1 LASDA
6 ADGRIHRHARW
17 LVIVA
22 ASVLI
27 ASPGTGARQTGGESP
42 AMAWTGT
49 VTVERRASGSFRAS
63 ADATI
68 GFTGRQ
74 TVTYT
79 LNGDGTASWD
89 ATFSNNTDMGGFYGI
104 PSKGVGSGFGYGGA
118 GFNGQ
123 GWDIGVDADDDM
135 PIVTDYTAQ
144 DKVLATRTF
153 IAGLIELAK
162 AMGQPVPALGVH
174 LEDGR
179 TGVPGAAVP
188 SRGAANATSLS
199 GSVSETINSSQDIG
213 GLPMIPMMITVA
225 WNLKKTPVRP
235 HVTIHGQECGCLDP
249 DATEK
254 TLHFIAGASPT
265 GGEFSEF
272 IVSANGNAPEIVS
285 NNGGDRPSLDIT
297 GTKDTGTVT
306 LKIRYTRNGVRTE
319 SAPFT
324 VDFCAIEKIELADGD
339 QHDIGFDLDGKLLVD
354 AKAKAWRG
362 GKEISAELE
371 WDLEQMGAP
380 TSLSAEPSS
389 KKSDHVKFTYEK
401 MPAQNSDF
409 GEKKL
414 TAKTSGKC
422 DCKREET
429 IRAFFPDIDSNHPDD
444 STPNWYYYWKQ
455 TAAAPAAARA
465 IMSYQKV
472 VTDPN
477 MTGTP
482 IAKYDQESGKLL
494 LSDLVFGRKACRDE
508 VSPDT
513 HTPTGRHAEGIDC
526 FAETVRHEM
535 QHRTDAIDWWGRSS
549 GPYGVTLPEWFLRD
563 WDHDQVPNAVEEG
576 LPGCKP
582 GTLWPTDVLSTANSK
597 LTWFT
602 CQQRPFQDATDA
614 EINAYWKGWTWPIGS
629 VDHEDWSCGDLS
641 KQWKGKKCGR

>member
-1 LASDA
+1 MSIAP
-6 ADGRIHRHARW
+6 HHARL

-22 ASVLI
+22 TSFLI
-27 ASPGTGARQTGGESP
+27 ISPGLAARQTGGASGT
-42 AMAWTGT
+42 MVWTGT

-63 ADATI
+63 ADATL

-79 LNGDGTASWD
+79 LNGDGTASWH
-89 ATFSNNTDMGGFYGI
+89 ATFSNNTDMGGNYGI
-104 PSKGVGSGFGYGGA
+104 PSKGSGSGVGFGGA

-123 GWDIGVDADDDM
+123 GWDIGVDSEDDM
-135 PIVTDYTAQ
+135 AIVTDYTAQ
-144 DKVLATRTF
+144 DTFLATRTF
-153 IAGLIELAK
+153 LAGLIEMAK
-162 AMGQPVPALGVH
+162 AMGKSLPPLGVH

-179 TGVPGAAVP
+179 TGVPGAEVP
-188 SRGAANATSLS
+188 SRGAANASSLS
-199 GSVSETINSSQDIG
+199 GSVTETVNSSQDIG
-213 GLPMIPMMITVA
+213 GPPMIPMTITVT
-225 WNLKKTPVRP
+225 WSLKKAPVRP
-235 HVTIHGQECGCLDP
+235 HTKIYGPECGCLDP

-254 TLHFIAGASPT
+254 TLHFIAGASPA

-285 NNGGDRPSLDIT
+285 NNGGDKPSLDII
-297 GTKDTGTVT
+297 GTKNTGTVT
-306 LKIRYTRNGVRTE
+306 LKIRYTRNGVRTD
-319 SAPFT
+319 SAPVI
-324 VDFCAIEKIELADGD
+324 VDFCAIEKIELADNNE
-339 QHDIGFDLDGKLLVD
+339 HDIGFDLDGKLLVD

-362 GKEISAELE
+362 GKEISTELE
-371 WDLEQMGAP
+371 WDLERMGAP
-380 TSLSAEPSS
+380 TSLSAEPPT
-389 KKSDHVKFTYEK
+389 KKSDRVKFTYDN
-401 MPAQNSDF
+401 MPKRNSDF
-409 GEKKL
+409 GDKKL
-414 TAKTSGKC
+414 TAKTTGKC
-422 DCKREET
+422 DCQRDET
-429 IRAFFPDIDSNHPDD
+429 IRTFFPDVDSNHPDD

-465 IMSYQKV
+465 IMNYQKA

-482 IAKYDQESGKLL
+482 IARYDQESGKLL

-513 HTPTGRHAEGIDC
+513 HTATGRHAEGIDC

-535 QHRTDAIDWWGRSS
+535 QHRTDAIDWWGSPS
-549 GPYGVTLPEWFLRD
+549 GPYSVTLAEWFLRD
-563 WDHDQVPNAVEEG
+563 WDHDQVPNAVEEN
-576 LPGCKP
+576 LPGCRP

-614 EINAYWKGWTWPIGS
+614 EINAYYRGWTWPIGS
-629 VDHEDWSCGDLS
+629 VDSEDWSCGDLS